1 MDICIRAD
9 GGSSIGMGHI
19 MRTLVLARELRKK
32 HNVFYTCKADDPL
45 TDKYYA
51 GIDFIAKQG
60 FKVVKIDEKEI
71 IKDLKNIKSDC
82 IITDSYDVDEEYF
95 NALKRIFRIS
105 GCFDDEKICEYYNV
119 DFLINQNAYAFT
131 FDYHV
136 NKDTDL
142 ILGNKYIILREEF
155 RNIPA
160 PVINKDIKDIMITV
174 GGSDN
179 TNITGEIINSL
190 KNSNFNMHVVIGP
203 SFKHYDELK
212 KNENER
218 IRFYFNPKMS
228 VLMTKCDIAI
238 SSCGSTLYELAACGT
253 PTIGIVIVDNQL
265 MAAEYMSKSGSII
278 YSDIND
284 LLFSIEELTYEQR
297 KVMSISGKKLVDGL
311 GVFRIIDKIEKRL
324 NL

>member
-1 MDICIRAD
+1 
-9 GGSSIGMGHI
+9 
-19 MRTLVLARELRKK
+19 
-32 HNVFYTCKADDPL
+32 
-45 TDKYYA
+45 
-51 GIDFIAKQG
+51 
-60 FKVVKIDEKEI
+60 
-71 IKDLKNIKSDC
+71 
-82 IITDSYDVDEEYF
+82 
-95 NALKRIFRIS
+95 
-105 GCFDDEKICEYYNV
+105 
-119 DFLINQNAYAFT
+119 
-131 FDYHV
+131 
-136 NKDTDL
+136 
-142 ILGNKYIILREEF
+142 
-155 RNIPA
+155 
-160 PVINKDIKDIMITV
+160 
-174 GGSDN
+174 
-179 TNITGEIINSL
+179 
-190 KNSNFNMHVVIGP
+190 MHVVIGP